1 MKIEE
6 MPIFERPYERLE
18 KYGAEVLSDAEL
30 LGVILKTGTKEES
43 AVEVARKILLNNEY
57 KEQGL
62 RFLNTI
68 SINELM
74 KFKGVGKVKAITLKA
89 IGEIV
94 KRVERP
100 ITKQIEISSTSD
112 AAKVLMPE
120 LRYEKT
126 ENFCVLY
133 LDIKNKL
140 DKVKKYTDYRENS
153 VNISI
158 KSILKDAVKADSK
171 KIIIAHNHPSGDPTP
186 SKADISFTKE
196 LIEITKILEIS
207 LIDHIIIGDG
217 VYVSVMNYV

>member
-158 KSILKDAVKADSK
+158 KSILEDAVRADSK

-186 SKADISFTKE
+186 SKSDISFTRE

-217 VYVSVMNYV
+217 VYVSVMNYI

>member
-158 KSILKDAVKADSK
+158 KSILKDAVRADSK

-186 SKADISFTKE
+186 SKSDISFTKE

-217 VYVSVMNYV
+217 VYVSVMNYI